1 MKRSE
6 VLTQCLIN
14 SGCGLSDTDIRHS
27 IFLTFTD
34 EYPNKSY
41 DEWDIE
47 ISDNTANHIIK
58 TVGPASWIK
67 VDLFIRNLCDA
78 YLADATKSMTVNRA
92 PTFVGI
98 SFEAISVIDNA
109 P

>member
-1 MKRSE
+1 MKRSD

-14 SGCGLSDTDIRHS
+14 SGCGLSDADIRHG

-47 ISDNTANHIIK
+47 ISDSTANHIIK
-58 TVGPASWIK
+58 TVGRASWIK
-67 VDLFIRNLCDA
+67 VDLFIRDLWDA
-78 YLADATKSMTVNRA
+78 Y
-92 PTFVGI
+92 
-98 SFEAISVIDNA
+98 
-109 P
+109 